1 MLPMHTDGRGEEPQE
16 TLDFMP
22 KLPAVRL
29 QVAAAPHRPQ
39 LGPELGR
46 GHPRPLTNRQ
56 ASRDPVVDTKSH
68 RKTTHSGPPAPLPT
82 KPWAGSQ
89 SQHCLFSIHH
99 QATIVS
105 CHQLCHNL
113 SSPPQ
118 TSSPHTTTFN
128 PQPPP
133 GISQESFLSCLQS
146 RQDRPL
152 TWNSLYLLRTPI
164 YLPVDGPRQ
173 RRDSQLSRDS
183 SRPRTGNLD
192 TKGEMSYSHLSHLD
206 AYSTYPPLSSSVTS

>member
-1 MLPMHTDGRGEEPQE
+1 MCIPEGSSFAGLSPESHGSMLPMHTDGRGEEPQE

-89 SQHCLFSIHH
+89 S
-99 QATIVS
+99 
-105 CHQLCHNL
+105 
-113 SSPPQ
+113 
-118 TSSPHTTTFN
+118 
-128 PQPPP
+128 
-133 GISQESFLSCLQS
+133 
-146 RQDRPL
+146 
-152 TWNSLYLLRTPI
+152 
-164 YLPVDGPRQ
+164 
-173 RRDSQLSRDS
+173 
-183 SRPRTGNLD
+183 
-192 TKGEMSYSHLSHLD
+192 
-206 AYSTYPPLSSSVTS
+206 